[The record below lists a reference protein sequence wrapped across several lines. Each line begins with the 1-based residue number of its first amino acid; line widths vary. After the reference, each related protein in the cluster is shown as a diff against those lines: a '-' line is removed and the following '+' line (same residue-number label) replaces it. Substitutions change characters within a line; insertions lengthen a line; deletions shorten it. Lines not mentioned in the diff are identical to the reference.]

1 MSGTRPKGYMQ
12 WTPRPEHATLVRQVK
27 TVLDEYASYGP
38 MTVRQV
44 FYRLVGEY
52 GYDKTELAYKRLAEL
67 LVKARRAQLVSFGSI
82 RDDGTVE
89 KGGDGWRSRASFW
102 ETIRREADD
111 FTLDRQRDQP
121 QRIEVWCEAAGMAPM
136 LAQMTSEWSIPVYST
151 GGFSSVTVTYETAQR
166 YRAQTR
172 PTVMLHVGDYDPSG
186 ESIFTSMTDDI
197 TAFLAG
203 HGSYSSFE
211 PVRVALTQEQV
222 DEHDLPTAPPKRSDS
237 RSANWYGETT
247 QAEALPPDL
256 LASIIQDA
264 VRSRIDDD
272 VLAETLDDEAS
283 DQREIDR
290 VLQIAEAGE

>member
-1 MSGTRPKGYMQ
+1 VSGTRPKGYMQ
-12 WTPRPEHATLVRQVK
+12 WTPRPEHAVLVGQVR
-27 TVLDEYASYGP
+27 TVLAEYASYCP

-67 LVKARRAQLVSFGSI
+67 LVKARRSQLIGFSSI

-89 KGGDGWRSRASFW
+89 KGGDGWLSRESFW
-102 ETIRREADD
+102 QTIRHTADH
-111 FTLDRQRDQP
+111 FRLDRQGGQP

-136 LAQMTSEWSIPVYST
+136 LAQMTHEWSVPVYST

-166 YRAQTR
+166 YLTGR

-197 TAFLAG
+197 TSFLYG
-203 HGSYSSFE
+203 HHCYDQFT

-256 LASIIQDA
+256 LAQIIQDA
-264 VRSRIDDD
+264 VREYIDED
-272 VLAETLDDEAS
+272 VLAETLDQEAT
-283 DQREIDR
+283 DVREIDR
-290 VLQIAEAGE
+290 VLQIAEGE

>member
-1 MSGTRPKGYMQ
+1 MSGTRPKGYMR
-12 WTPRPEHATLVRQVK
+12 WEPRPEHAILVSQVR
-27 TVLDEYASYGP
+27 TVLAEYASYGP

-67 LVKARRAQLVSFGSI
+67 LVKARRSQLIGFGSI

-89 KGGDGWRSRASFW
+89 KGGDGWRSRESFW
-102 ETIRREADD
+102 ATIRDTADN
-111 FTLDRQRDQP
+111 FRLDRQRDQP

-136 LAQMTSEWSIPVYST
+136 LAQMTDEWSVPVYST

-166 YRAQTR
+166 YLTGR

-197 TAFLAG
+197 TAFLYG
-203 HGSYSSFE
+203 HSCYDQFT

-222 DEHDLPTAPPKRSDS
+222 DEHDLPTAPPKRTDS

-264 VRSRIDDD
+264 VRSYIDED
-272 VLAETLDDEAS
+272 VLADTLEQEAT
-283 DQREIDR
+283 DVAEIDR
-290 VLQIAEAGE
+290 VLQIAESD